1 MHVNENWCLGVEDGK
16 STHQIRVHITNLFYD
31 TIKKDLSYYMQ
42 LIKEFFFKDK
52 VKKYF
57 TYNIYRNSSNMGRK
71 ILFVFLFLKKR
82 YQHYVQYI
90 VDKTNNFFTF
100 LYTKQKNTFKTETFN
115 HTETIYIINKLHQS
129 FGQYSC

>member
-42 LIKEFFFKDK
+42 LIKEFFFRDK

-71 ILFVFLFLKKR
+71 ILIIFLFKKKKGINTM
-82 YQHYVQYI
+82 YS
-90 VDKTNNFFTF
+90 T
-100 LYTKQKNTFKTETFN
+100 LYTKQ
-115 HTETIYIINKLHQS
+115 TIFSHFYTQNKKILSKQRLLITQRQFTS
-129 FGQYSC
+129 

>member
-42 LIKEFFFKDK
+42 LIKEFFFLDK

-71 ILFVFLFLKKR
+71 ILIVFLFLKKKGINTM
-82 YQHYVQYI
+82 YS
-90 VDKTNNFFTF
+90 T
-100 LYTKQKNTFKTETFN
+100 LYTKQ
-115 HTETIYIINKLHQS
+115 TIFSHFYTHFQNRD
-129 FGQYSC
+129 F

>member
-129 FGQYSC
+129 YGQYSC

>member
-90 VDKTNNFFTF
+90 VHKTNNFFTF

-115 HTETIYIINKLHQS
+115 HTETIYIINKLHKS
-129 FGQYSC
+129 YGQYSC

>member
-71 ILFVFLFLKKR
+71 ILIVFLFKKKKN

-90 VDKTNNFFTF
+90 VHKTNNFFTF
-100 LYTKQKNTFKTETFN
+100 LYTLSKQRLLITQRQFT
-115 HTETIYIINKLHQS
+115 S
-129 FGQYSC
+129 

>member
-42 LIKEFFFKDK
+42 LIEEFFFKDK

-71 ILFVFLFLKKR
+71 ILFVFLFFKKKVSTLCTVHCT
-82 YQHYVQYI
+82 QNKQ
-90 VDKTNNFFTF
+90 FFHIF
-100 LYTKQKNTFKTETFN
+100 IHTFKTETFN

>member
-42 LIKEFFFKDK
+42 LIKEFFFRDK

-71 ILFVFLFLKKR
+71 ILIVFLKKKKGINTM
-82 YQHYVQYI
+82 YS
-90 VDKTNNFFTF
+90 T
-100 LYTKQKNTFKTETFN
+100 LYTKQTIFSHFYTHFQN
-115 HTETIYIINKLHQS
+115 TETIYIINKLHQS
-129 FGQYSC
+129 YGQYSC

>member
-16 STHQIRVHITNLFYD
+16 STHQNRVHITILFYD

-52 VKKYF
+52 VKRYF

-71 ILFVFLFLKKR
+71 ILIVFLFLKKKR

-90 VDKTNNFFTF
+90 VHKTNNFFTF
-100 LYTKQKNTFKTETFN
+100 LYTLSKQRLLITQRQFT
-115 HTETIYIINKLHQS
+115 S
-129 FGQYSC
+129 